1 MYYKY
6 NRVYYTLTVKASYTN
21 LQFHNVKED
30 KRGFA
35 TKCYNNKSINYR
47 AKTKSNDTPYKGK
60 EIVGKKQERQAGKYI

>member
-21 LQFHNVKED
+21 LQLHKVKED

-47 AKTKSNDTPYKGK
+47 AKTKSNDTPHKGK